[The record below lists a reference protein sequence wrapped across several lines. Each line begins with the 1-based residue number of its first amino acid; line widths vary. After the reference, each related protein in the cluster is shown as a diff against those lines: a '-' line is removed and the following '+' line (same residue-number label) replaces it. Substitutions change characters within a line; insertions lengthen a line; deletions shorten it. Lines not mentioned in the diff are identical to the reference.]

1 MKNNLY
7 FAIPVYNEEN
17 YLEKCIKSLYK
28 DSLSLNRNIITFLCL
43 NGCTDNSE
51 KITLSLQQKYFKLNI
66 KILKSKKG
74 KLNAQEKIIKNIHSE
89 KDHIIFLDSDIEIK
103 RGSIKKL
110 IFELDKHK
118 KIMVVGSFPIAK
130 KYVGKNLWKKLMS
143 KVLNIRSR
151 HSSWE
156 KSKYD
161 VEKYHHYALFDP
173 QYKNTNY
180 NHELQSKIF
189 FHGRMFA
196 LRSKLV
202 WAKPSKKSGVV
213 GDDTFLS
220 DNILYKYGKDSIRNR
235 YDAIV
240 YYKPFTSLSYHYRVY
255 KRVYYDLKNLEK
267 SYPKFKKI
275 RRLSK
280 LKINKEYIN
289 KQDKKTKILF
299 YIYEI
304 IRKIE
309 KFLFKYSF
317 EKDPAK
323 IWCYSKK

>member
-1 MKNNLY
+1 L
-7 FAIPVYNEEN
+7 
-17 YLEKCIKSLYK
+17 
-28 DSLSLNRNIITFLCL
+28 LNRKIITFLCL

-51 KITLSLQQKYFKLNI
+51 KIAIDLKQKYLKLNI
-66 KILKSKKG
+66 QILRSKKG
-74 KLNAQEKIIKNIHSE
+74 KLNAQEKIIKNIHSK
-89 KDHIIFLDSDIEIK
+89 KDYIIFLDSDIEIK
-103 RGSIKKL
+103 RGCIKKL
-110 IFELDKHK
+110 ISELDKHR
-118 KIMVVGSFPIAK
+118 KIMIVGAIPIAK
-130 KYVGKNLWKKLMS
+130 EYVNKNLWKKLMS
-143 KVLNIRSR
+143 KILNIRSS
-151 HSSWE
+151 HPSWE
-156 KSKYD
+156 KSRYD
-161 VEKYHHYALFDP
+161 VKRYHPYALSDP
-173 QYKNTNY
+173 QYKNTNSE
-180 NHELQSKIF
+180 HELQSKIF

-202 WAKPSKKSGVV
+202 WANPSKKSGVV

-220 DNILYKYGKDSIRNR
+220 DNILYRYGKNSIRNR

-240 YYKPFTSLSYHYRVY
+240 YYKPFTSLLYHYCVY

-323 IWCYSKK
+323 IWYYSKK

>member
-1 MKNNLY
+1 MKTKLF

-17 YLEKCIKSLYK
+17 NLEDCIKSLAK
-28 DSLSLNRNIITFLCL
+28 DSFSLNYSLKTFICL

-51 KITLSLQQKYFKLNI
+51 KVSFNLQKKYPKLKIT
-66 KILKSKKG
+66 ILKSKKG
-74 KLNAQEKIIKNIHSE
+74 KLNAQEKIIKNIDS
-89 KDHIIFLDSDIEIK
+89 KKSYIIFLDSDIEIK
-103 RGSIKKL
+103 KGCIKKL
-110 IFELDKHK
+110 ISELDKHK
-118 KIMVVGSFPIAK
+118 QIMIVGAFPIAK
-130 KYVGKNLWKKLMS
+130 HYNGNSLWKKIIS
-143 KVLNIRSR
+143 KILNIRSQ
-151 HSSWE
+151 HPFWE
-156 KSKYD
+156 ESKYD
-161 VEKYHHYALFDP
+161 VKEYHPYALSDP
-173 QYKNTNY
+173 QHKNTNQ
-180 NHELQSKIF
+180 NHEIHSKIF

-196 LRSKLV
+196 LRSKLI
-202 WAKPSKKSGVV
+202 WKKPSKKSGVV

-220 DNILYKYGKDSIRNR
+220 DNILYRYGKDSIRNK

-240 YYKPFTSLSYHYRVY
+240 YYKPFTSLLYHYCVY

-267 SYPKFKKI
+267 FYPKFKKI

-289 KQDKKTKILF
+289 KQNKKTKILF

-309 KFLFKYSF
+309 KFLFKYSL

-323 IWCYSKK
+323 IWYYSKK